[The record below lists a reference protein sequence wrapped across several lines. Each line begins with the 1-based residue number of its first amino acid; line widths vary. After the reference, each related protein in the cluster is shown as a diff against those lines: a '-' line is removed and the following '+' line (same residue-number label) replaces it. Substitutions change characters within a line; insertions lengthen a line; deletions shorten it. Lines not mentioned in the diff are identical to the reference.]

1 MPLVKDNL
9 GDITSSDNYRAIVS
23 GSLVLKLLD
32 IVILLLEGDK
42 LGCDPMQFRFPANSS
57 TTMCTWAVNT
67 VIDHYINNGRAVFG
81 CAKDLNKAFDMV
93 EWTELFTTLLKRGV

>member
-32 IVILLLEGDK
+32 IVILLLEGEK
-42 LGCDPMQFRFPANSS
+42 LGCDPMQFGFQAKSS
-57 TTMCTWAVNT
+57 TTLCTWAVTT
-67 VIDHYINNGRAVFG
+67 VIDH
-81 CAKDLNKAFDMV
+81 
-93 EWTELFTTLLKRGV
+93 